1 MSTSASR
8 APEPVLFLVPAAGG
22 AEGAAGGIARA
33 ADSPGGTGETP
44 QPPYVQADPS
54 AAQLLVTDLA
64 ATRGDG
70 IFETVGVFDG
80 VAVNLRPHLERLAR
94 SARMLELPEPDLE
107 VMADAFAAAVDAAMA
122 DPAVAAH
129 PAVPDLTVR
138 IIVTRGVEGTGVPTC
153 WIHAKQADD
162 YSAAQ
167 QGIRVDTLDR
177 GIPTTA
183 PETSPWLL
191 AGAKSLSYA
200 INMAAT
206 REAHRRGVDDVLFV
220 ASDGYCLEGPTSTLL
235 IRKDGE
241 YLTTPV
247 DAGVLPGTSLGSIA
261 VFVRGEGGVLRE
273 QLLTVADVAA
283 ADAAWLLS
291 SVRLA
296 APITHLDGK
305 ELPVDRETTERF
317 QLVLRG
323 KA

>member
-1 MSTSASR
+1 MSTP
-8 APEPVLFLVPAAGG
+8 APDAPQPVLFLVPAAGG
-22 AEGAAGGIARA
+22 AVDAAAAGSG
-33 ADSPGGTGETP
+33 PGGSGAP
-44 QPPYVQADPS
+44 GGVPAFHQADPS

-70 IFETVGVFDG
+70 VFETVGVFDG
-80 VAVNLRPHLERLAR
+80 EPVNLRPHLERLVR
-94 SARMLELPEPDLE
+94 SARMLELPEPNIE
-107 VMADAFAAAVDAAMA
+107 VIGEAFRAAI
-122 DPAVAAH
+122 AAH

-138 IIVTRGVEGTGVPTC
+138 IIVTRGVEGSGIPTC
-153 WIHAKQADD
+153 WIHARTADD

-167 QGIRVDTLDR
+167 QGIRVIALDR

-183 PETSPWLL
+183 PQTSPWLL

-206 REAHRRGVDDVLFV
+206 REAHRRGFDDALFV
-220 ASDGYCLEGPTSTLL
+220 ASDGWCLEGPTSTLL
-235 IRKDGE
+235 VRRDGE

-261 VFVRGEGGVLRE
+261 EAVRREGGVLRE
-273 QLLTVADVAA
+273 QLLTVADVVA

-296 APITHLDGK
+296 APITHLDDA
-305 ELPVDRETTERF
+305 ELSVDRDTTERF
-317 QLVLRG
+317 QQILRG